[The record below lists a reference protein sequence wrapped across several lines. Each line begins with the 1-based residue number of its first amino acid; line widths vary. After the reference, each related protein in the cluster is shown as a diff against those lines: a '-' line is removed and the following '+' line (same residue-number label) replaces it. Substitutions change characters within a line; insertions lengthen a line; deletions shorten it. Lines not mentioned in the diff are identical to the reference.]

1 MEEDHKY
8 YSSIVNN
15 PKFCQELR
23 KDQIP
28 RVESLKTTLQRVVP
42 YWEDV
47 IAPQVRQGKR
57 VLIVTHGTSL
67 RGLVKHVQREFSHLI
82 WILNYFIFKFTIFF
96 LLYFSESEMSDEV
109 IVKLNLPNAIPFFYD
124 LDENLHAVDPLHFL
138 ADEETVRREMEKV
151 ASIGK

>member
-8 YSSIVNN
+8 FSAIVGN
-15 PKFCQELR
+15 PKFCQALS

-67 RGLVKHVQREFSHLI
+67 RGLVKHVQRKFQFSDLLHV
-82 WILNYFIFKFTIFF
+82 ILVYLFIPCHFSSVLTIF
-96 LLYFSESEMSDEV
+96 L
-109 IVKLNLPNAIPFFYD
+109 FY
-124 LDENLHAVDPLHFL
+124 
-138 ADEETVRREMEKV
+138 
-151 ASIGK
+151 